1 MSAATDHVYR
11 IGRTGWTHC
20 HGLQAQSVSAWPR
33 LAHSALVVLDR
44 DDIFT
49 DVWRFEGKAEYATA
63 LVEKRVR
70 SQGLVEGAAHIV
82 THRLVKVPG
91 GFQVYFSAVS
101 LELWQQWAEWA
112 RSQVHHCMLMTAAG
126 VLCHGVA
133 PGSARLLLSQRRLM
147 CFGHSEEG
155 MVFDSTQALGSEPSA
170 VANAAKVLTGNQRA
184 LLTRLGP
191 AAVQWAPL
199 WSVVPGDSALCLA
212 AVQDV
217 LGSAPKMLPV
227 VTLDMRSQSV
237 QTALAQLAHAAAGR
251 HALNPLAD
259 HLAWR
264 AESWVSAITLVTA
277 LTGVALVTAGML
289 VARQTDEQRLTG
301 LRQRSELETLQSR
314 ITAVSALE
322 APEKLMPAADFSR
335 LLDEG
340 AHYDLMDFMAL
351 LKASAGADMRIHRI
365 KLETGVQTRARVFR
379 VDGIVAAGASASV
392 TRWVSA
398 MAGAGWSLKSIDPV
412 NTAPGA
418 FSYELVAAAAPA
430 GGMK

>member
-1 MSAATDHVYR
+1 MKATTEHIYR

-20 HGLQAQSVSAWPR
+20 HGHQAQPVAAWPR
-33 LAHSALVVLDR
+33 LAHSALVVLDM

-63 LVEKRVR
+63 LIEKRVR
-70 SQGLVEGAAHIV
+70 NQGLVEGAAHIV

-112 RSQVHHCMLMTAAG
+112 RGQVHHCMVMTAAG

-133 PGSARLLLSQRRLM
+133 AGSARLLLSQRRLM

-191 AAVQWAPL
+191 GAVQWGPL
-199 WSVVPGDSALCLA
+199 WSVVPGDSAICLA

-227 VTLDMRSQSV
+227 AQLDMQGQTV
-237 QTALAQLAHAAAGR
+237 QTALAPLASAAAGR
-251 HALNPLAD
+251 HALNSLAERV
-259 HLAWR
+259 AWR
-264 AESWVSAITLVTA
+264 AENWVSAITVVTA
-277 LTGVALVTAGML
+277 LAGVALITAGML
-289 VARQTDEQRLTG
+289 VARQTDEQRLAG
-301 LRQRSELETLQSR
+301 LRQRSDLENLQTR
-314 ITAVSALE
+314 IAAVSTVE

-335 LLDEG
+335 MLDEG
-340 AHYDLMDFMAL
+340 ARYDPMDFMAL
-351 LKASAGADMRIHRI
+351 VKASAGSAIRIQRI
-365 KLETGVQTRARVFR
+365 KLDTGAQTRARVFR
-379 VDGIVAAGASASV
+379 VDGTVTPGAAASV

-398 MAGAGWSLKSIDPV
+398 LAGAGWSIKAVDPV
-412 NTAPGA
+412 SAAPGA
-418 FSYELVAAAAPA
+418 FSYELVAVAVPA
-430 GGMK
+430 GDMK